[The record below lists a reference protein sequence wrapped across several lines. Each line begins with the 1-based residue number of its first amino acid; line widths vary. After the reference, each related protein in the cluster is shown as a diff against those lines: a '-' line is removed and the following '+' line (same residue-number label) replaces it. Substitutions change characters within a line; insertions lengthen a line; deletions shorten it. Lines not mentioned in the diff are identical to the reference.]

1 MRLLPSSNAGTPTRV
16 TRSQVS
22 PTSPHK
28 NVLSLGEDRHNLDY
42 PNYEAAA
49 ALPPSSPTRKSNKE
63 NTPPGPGKPLLK
75 KDTNYLT
82 PAAQSR
88 EAPYKTKEAE
98 ARPVYAQRGLSQE
111 DIEKLANPSVK
122 RLANVTQL
130 CRFEVCIELGI
141 C

>member
-1 MRLLPSSNAGTPTRV
+1 MRLLPSSNGGTPTRV

-22 PTSPHK
+22 PTSP
-28 NVLSLGEDRHNLDY
+28 NRNFLPLGEDRHNLDY

-49 ALPPSSPTRKSNKE
+49 TAVPPTSPTRKSNKE

-75 KDTNYLT
+75 KDTSYLT
-82 PAAQSR
+82 PAAHSR

-98 ARPVYAQRGLSQE
+98 ARPVYVQRGLSQE
-111 DIEKLANPSVK
+111 EIEKLANPSVK

-130 CRFEVCIELGI
+130 CKF
-141 C
+141 